1 MWEIWRCIFSLIF
14 CECKYIVTCY
24 VLCILALLYL
34 MGLISVF
41 FLQVKVSRSD
51 SSQLTAEERRNLV
64 TITAQQ
70 SDLLFHHSSLS
81 HLENEA
87 TEERNL
93 TVHVL
98 NYTVPE
104 NGVIDVEFPILS
116 DTKTL
121 RVQVLLCKVLLGSVD
136 TLNCVGWDQWWAVC
150 YLQQLPCHL
159 LLCLLLYV
167 TAGKKVR
174 TPVKWDLIIAPWYQR
189 KKIPDTQ
196 STKWTFAKA
205 TMLL

>member
-1 MWEIWRCIFSLIF
+1 M
-14 CECKYIVTCY
+14 
-24 VLCILALLYL
+24 
-34 MGLISVF
+34 
-41 FLQVKVSRSD
+41 SRSD
-51 SSQLTAEERRNLV
+51 SSQLTAEERKNLV

-93 TVHVL
+93 TVHIL

-121 RVQVLLCKVLLGSVD
+121 RVQVLLCDMSLWSVD
-136 TLNCVGWDQWWAVC
+136 TLNCMGWDQ
-150 YLQQLPCHL
+150 
-159 LLCLLLYV
+159 
-167 TAGKKVR
+167 
-174 TPVKWDLIIAPWYQR
+174 
-189 KKIPDTQ
+189 
-196 STKWTFAKA
+196 
-205 TMLL
+205 

>member
-136 TLNCVGWDQWWAVC
+136 TLNCVGWDQWWAVLLSATAAMSPIVMFVTLC
-150 YLQQLPCHL
+150 YSWKESENWCQMGFNNCTMISKEKNPRYPKH
-159 LLCLLLYV
+159 
-167 TAGKKVR
+167 KV
-174 TPVKWDLIIAPWYQR
+174 D
-189 KKIPDTQ
+189 
-196 STKWTFAKA
+196 FC
-205 TMLL
+205 

>member
-1 MWEIWRCIFSLIF
+1 M
-14 CECKYIVTCY
+14 T
-24 VLCILALLYL
+24 
-34 MGLISVF
+34 
-41 FLQVKVSRSD
+41 RSD
-51 SSQLTAEERRNLV
+51 SNHLTAEERQNLV

-104 NGVIDVEFPILS
+104 NGIIDIEFPILS

-121 RVQVLLCKVLLGSVD
+121 RVQVLLC
-136 TLNCVGWDQWWAVC
+136 N
-150 YLQQLPCHL
+150 
-159 LLCLLLYV
+159 
-167 TAGKKVR
+167 
-174 TPVKWDLIIAPWYQR
+174 
-189 KKIPDTQ
+189 
-196 STKWTFAKA
+196 
-205 TMLL
+205 MLLWSSNTPN

>member
-1 MWEIWRCIFSLIF
+1 M
-14 CECKYIVTCY
+14 
-24 VLCILALLYL
+24 
-34 MGLISVF
+34 
-41 FLQVKVSRSD
+41 SRSD
-51 SSQLTAEERRNLV
+51 SNQLTAEERQNLV

-104 NGVIDVEFPILS
+104 NGVIDVEFPVLS

-121 RVQVLLCKVLLGSVD
+121 RVQVLLCS
-136 TLNCVGWDQWWAVC
+136 
-150 YLQQLPCHL
+150 
-159 LLCLLLYV
+159 
-167 TAGKKVR
+167 
-174 TPVKWDLIIAPWYQR
+174 
-189 KKIPDTQ
+189 
-196 STKWTFAKA
+196 
-205 TMLL
+205 MLLWSTYTLHCMGWAQ

>member
-1 MWEIWRCIFSLIF
+1 M
-14 CECKYIVTCY
+14 
-24 VLCILALLYL
+24 
-34 MGLISVF
+34 
-41 FLQVKVSRSD
+41 SRSD
-51 SSQLTAEERRNLV
+51 SNQLTAEERQNLV
-64 TITAQQ
+64 TITAQE

-121 RVQVLLCKVLLGSVD
+121 RVQVLLCNMLLWSVD
-136 TLNCVGWDQWWAVC
+136 TLNCLSVISDMLSC
-150 YLQQLPCHL
+150 YLQQLTCHL
-159 LLCLLLYV
+159 LLFLLLHV
-167 TAGKKVR
+167 RAGKKVR
-174 TPVKWDLIIAPWYQR
+174 DPLKWDLII
-189 KKIPDTQ
+189 T
-196 STKWTFAKA
+196 
-205 TMLL
+205 L